1 MAEEAKINEQQV
13 NNNSEESNEQDGKQ
27 EQGQPN
33 IDELLTQLK
42 QTQAEMLRN
51 KNAMDK
57 VMSENKN
64 LKDQLRQRMSA
75 DEKVEEAKKEAE
87 QQQKEYV
94 AGLESRLKK
103 IEAERRYT
111 EMGMASDLAKETA
124 EADISG
130 DRDAVLANIKK
141 WTDSLIKAKEAEWLR
156 TRPAPQSGGD
166 DGNVTKEQFD
176 KMTLAQKSELY
187 ERDPETYHRLL
198 GR

>member
-1 MAEEAKINEQQV
+1 MAEEAKINEQKV
-13 NNNSEESNEQDGKQ
+13 DEKTEETGKQ
-27 EQGQPN
+27 DEKQETGQPN

-87 QQQKEYV
+87 KQHNEYV
-94 AGLESRLKK
+94 AGLENRLKM
-103 IEAERRYT
+103 IETVNRYT
-111 EMGMASDLAKETA
+111 EMGMNPDLAKATA
-124 EADISG
+124 EADING
-130 DRDAVLANIKK
+130 DKDAVSANIKK

-156 TRPAPQSGGD
+156 TRPAPQSGG

>member
-1 MAEEAKINEQQV
+1 MAEEAKINEQQGD
-13 NNNSEESNEQDGKQ
+13 NQEEHKEQDNKQ
-27 EQGQPN
+27 EPEQPN
-33 IDELLTQLK
+33 IEELLTQLK
-42 QTQAEMLRN
+42 QTQAEVLRK

-87 QQQKEYV
+87 QRQKEYV

-103 IEAERRYT
+103 IEAERKYT
-111 EMGMASDLAKETA
+111 EMGMASDLAKATA
-124 EADISG
+124 EADING

-166 DGNVTKEQFD
+166 GSVTKEQFD

-198 GR
+198 GK

>member
-13 NNNSEESNEQDGKQ
+13 NSNPEEPKEQDNKQ
-27 EQGQPN
+27 EPGQPN

-87 QQQKEYV
+87 KQHNEYV
-94 AGLESRLKK
+94 AGLENRLKM
-103 IEAERRYT
+103 IETVNRYT
-111 EMGMASDLAKETA
+111 EMGMAPDLAKATA
-124 EADISG
+124 EADING
-130 DRDAVLANIKK
+130 DKDAVSANIKK

-166 DGNVTKEQFD
+166 GSVTKEQFD

-198 GR
+198 GK

>member
-1 MAEEAKINEQQV
+1 MAEEAKSNEQQV
-13 NNNSEESNEQDGKQ
+13 DNQEEHKEQDNKQ
-27 EQGQPN
+27 EPGQPN
-33 IDELLTQLK
+33 IEELLTQLK
-42 QTQAEMLRN
+42 QTQAEVLRK

-87 QQQKEYV
+87 QRQKEYV

-103 IEAERRYT
+103 IEAERKYT
-111 EMGMASDLAKETA
+111 EMGMASNLAKATA
-124 EADISG
+124 EADING

-166 DGNVTKEQFD
+166 GSVTKEQFN

-198 GR
+198 GK